1 MGFAGWLKKHCMDL
15 LFPPVCP
22 VCRIRLD
29 PCCPGQFCHR
39 CLESIRYL
47 LQPLCRVCGMEL
59 VGPQERDQ
67 LCGECLRSP
76 PPYCLARSL
85 VRYEPAVRQ
94 LVQRLKYAG
103 DTSVV
108 PGLAEIIGCC
118 DLTVFADCQ
127 WILPVPLHLDRHRG
141 RGLNQATVLAHLFFP
156 EQQRIIQ
163 PDWLIRVRN
172 TPAQTTLGGIERR
185 KNLAGAFQ
193 VRPGS
198 LPEPAMVCLVDDVFT
213 TGTTVGECAG
223 ALKRHGRIE
232 VKVLTLARAGAP
244 QRGRWK

>member
-1 MGFAGWLKKHCMDL
+1 
-15 LFPPVCP
+15 
-22 VCRIRLD
+22 
-29 PCCPGQFCHR
+29 
-39 CLESIRYL
+39 
-47 LQPLCRVCGMEL
+47 MEL
-59 VGPQERDQ
+59 AGEQERNQ

-76 PPYCLARSL
+76 PPYCLARSM
-85 VRYEPAVRQ
+85 VRYEPAVRK
-94 LVQRLKYAG
+94 LIQRLKYAG
-103 DTSVV
+103 DTSVI

-127 WILPVPLHLDRHRG
+127 WILPVPLHIDRHRR
-141 RGLNQATVLAHLFFP
+141 RGLNQATILAHLFFP
-156 EQQRIIQ
+156 EQEQRVR

-193 VRPGS
+193 VRPGG
-198 LPEPAMVCLVDDVFT
+198 LPESAVVCLVDDVFT

-223 ALKRHGRIE
+223 ALQRHGGIE

-244 QRGRWK
+244 PCHRWK